1 MATRK
6 LHPEGLLGKKLGM
19 TQVFTPEGETV
30 PVTIIQ
36 LGPCF
41 ILGVKQE
48 SSDGYKAVQLGFEP
62 RKNQRVNKPLMGH
75 FGKAGGGAFYHVR
88 EVRCDIDALGWTTPG
103 RELKAAEVFAD
114 GDMVDVSGITIGRGF
129 AGVVRRYR
137 IGGQPASRGTHE
149 FERHVGSIGCRK
161 FPGRVF
167 KNQRMPGHMGA
178 VHRTVQNLKIMAVK
192 GDDNI
197 VLVRGAIPG
206 PRGAVVEVRKAM
218 KSYKGKERAAA

>member
-19 TQVFTPEGETV
+19 TQVFTAEGEAV

-41 ILGVKQE
+41 VLGVREQ
-48 SSDGYKAVQLGFEP
+48 SRDGYQAVQLGFEP
-62 RKNQRVNKPLMGH
+62 KKTQRVNKPLMGH
-75 FGKAGGGAFYHVR
+75 FAKAGVGAFYHVR
-88 EVRCDIDALGWTTPG
+88 EVRCNAEALGWTTPG
-103 RELKAAEVFAD
+103 RELKAAEVFND
-114 GDMVDVSGITIGRGF
+114 GDMVDVSGVTIGRGF
-129 AGVVRRYR
+129 AGIVRRYH
-137 IGGQPASRGTHE
+137 IGGQPATRGTHE
-149 FERHVGSIGCRK
+149 YERHIGAIGCRK

-167 KNQRMPGHMGA
+167 KNTRMPGHMGA
-178 VHRTVQNLKIMAVK
+178 VKRTVQNLKIMAVK
-192 GDDNI
+192 GEDNI

-218 KSYKGKERAAA
+218 KSYNGNEQAAA